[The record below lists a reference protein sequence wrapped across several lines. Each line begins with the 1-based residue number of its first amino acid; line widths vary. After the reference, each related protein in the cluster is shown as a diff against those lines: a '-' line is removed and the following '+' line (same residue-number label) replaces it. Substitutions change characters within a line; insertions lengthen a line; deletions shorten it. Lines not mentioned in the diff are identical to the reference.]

1 MGGHERDEASR
12 LQALRDLE
20 LLDTPAEETFDALT
34 RLCCS
39 QLDVPISLVSLVDE
53 HRQWFKS
60 RQGLDLA
67 ETARSISFC
76 THVVDL
82 DGPLIVEDAAQDP
95 RFATNPLVL
104 GAPQF
109 RFYAGWP
116 LRTAEG
122 DVLGTF
128 CALDLKPRQFDAKE
142 RAVLEA
148 LTGQASLLIQMR
160 GAQARLRAEHVLLE
174 ARDAALAASE
184 RRLRAL
190 FEGLSEAVI
199 LQNAVGTITACN
211 PSAERIFGLSAD
223 QILGRTPSDLVPQAT
238 REDGM
243 PRADDAFPSAECLR
257 TGLPVDGASLRL
269 SRADGQRRSLRV
281 NARPLFN
288 DAVTLSGVV
297 TTFTDVT
304 EERALAERVNR
315 QERLVTTGTL
325 AAGVGH
331 EINNPLAYI
340 LANVDFAL
348 NELQRDAGESTPD
361 QRAELTKALEQVKTG
376 ALRVR
381 DIVRGLKALARDDGP
396 VVATQIAPVVAFAVT
411 LTRPAWKATA
421 QVQAFVEDLPL
432 VLADEARLTQVLVHL
447 LLNAVGA
454 LPGPD
459 LENNRIQIHAEFDET
474 HLRLQVTDNGRGIAA
489 TTLNRIF
496 DPFFTTKPVG
506 QGVGLGLSIAHS
518 LVASMGGELTCTST
532 SAAGTCFTVSLARA
546 L

>member
-1 MGGHERDEASR
+1 MRGNERDEASR
-12 LQALRDLE
+12 LRALRDLE

-60 RQGLDLA
+60 RQGLDLT

-82 DGPLIVEDAAQDP
+82 DGPLIVEDAAEDP

-122 DVLGTF
+122 HVLGTF
-128 CALDLKPRQFDAKE
+128 CALDLRPRQFDS
-142 RAVLEA
+142 RQLAVLEA

-160 GAQARLRAEHVLLE
+160 RAQALLHAEHVQLE
-174 ARDAALAASE
+174 ARDAALAESE

-190 FEGLSEAVI
+190 FEGLSEGVI
-199 LQNAVGTITACN
+199 LQGAQGTITACN
-211 PSAERIFGLSAD
+211 PSAEHIFGLTAD
-223 QILGRTPSDLVPQAT
+223 QILGRMPSDLVPLAV
-238 REDGM
+238 REDSTLL
-243 PRADDAFPSAECLR
+243 ADDAFPSEACLR

-269 SRADGQRRSLRV
+269 SRADGQRRWLRV
-281 NARPLFN
+281 NARPLFT

-304 EERALAERVNR
+304 DERALAERVNR
-315 QERLVTTGTL
+315 HERLVTTGTL

-331 EINNPLAYI
+331 EINNPLAYM
-340 LANVDFAL
+340 LANLDFAL
-348 NELQRDAGESTPD
+348 NELQRDEAESTPD
-361 QRAELTKALEQVKTG
+361 QRAELTRALQQVKTG

-411 LTRPAWKATA
+411 LTRPAWKTTA
-421 QVQAFVEDLPL
+421 QVRAVVEDLPL
-432 VLADEARLTQVLVHL
+432 VLADEARLTQALVHL

-459 LENNRIQIHAEFDET
+459 LENNLVQIHAEFDDT
-474 HLRLQVTDNGRGIAA
+474 HLRLLVADNGGGIAA
-489 TTLNRIF
+489 STLNRIF

-506 QGVGLGLSIAHS
+506 QGMGLGLSIAHA

-532 SAAGTCFTVSLARA
+532 SPAGTCFTVSLARA